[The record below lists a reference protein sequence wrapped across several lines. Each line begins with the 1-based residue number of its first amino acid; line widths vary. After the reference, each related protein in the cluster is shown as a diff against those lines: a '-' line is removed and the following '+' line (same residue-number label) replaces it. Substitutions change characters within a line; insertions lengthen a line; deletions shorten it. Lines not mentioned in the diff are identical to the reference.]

1 MIIGGLEMLNALI
14 WGLIAN
20 SSLILG
26 GLIGS
31 WFTLTKRT
39 LGIILAFGA
48 GTLFS
53 AVAYELV
60 FESVRMAKGS
70 GFTAIGF
77 FSGAL
82 VFFLMDTWLE
92 KISGGSGEDN
102 SHSGHSRLIIPMVL
116 GIVLDGIPESA
127 VIGIGLLE
135 DGVVSLAIL
144 IAIFLSGG
152 PEAIAGTA
160 GMKSAG
166 WSRPKIFGLWFG
178 ICIVLSLS
186 TVAGY
191 SLFGNA
197 PVFTLQFINS
207 FAGGAI
213 LMMLTNSMIPE
224 SYECSGK
231 LAGLFTVLG
240 FALSVLI
247 IILEHP

>member
-1 MIIGGLEMLNALI
+1 MLNALL

-31 WFTLTKRT
+31 WFTLSKRT

-60 FESVRMAKGS
+60 FESIRLARGS

-82 VFFLMDTWLE
+82 AFFLMDTLLE
-92 KISGGSGEDN
+92 KIGGGSGED
-102 SHSGHSRLIIPMVL
+102 SSQSGQSRLIIPMVL
-116 GIVLDGIPESA
+116 GIVLDGVPESA

-178 ICIVLSLS
+178 ICIILSLS
-186 TVAGY
+186 TVAGF

-197 PVFTLQFINS
+197 SVFTLQFINS

-224 SYECSGK
+224 SYEYSGK
-231 LAGLFTVLG
+231 LAGIFTVLG
-240 FALSVLI
+240 FALSVTI
-247 IILEHP
+247 IVLEHP

>member
-1 MIIGGLEMLNALI
+1 MLNALM

-26 GLIGS
+26 GFIGS
-31 WFTLTKRT
+31 RFNLSKRT

-48 GTLFS
+48 GTLLS

-60 FESVRMAKGS
+60 FESIRMARGT
-70 GFTAIGF
+70 GFTGYGF
-77 FSGAL
+77 FTGAL
-82 VFFLMDTWLE
+82 AFFLMDRLLE
-92 KISGGSGEDN
+92 NLSGGSGED
-102 SHSGHSRLIIPMVL
+102 SSQSGQSRLIIPMVL

-144 IAIFLSGG
+144 MAIFLSGG

-178 ICIVLSLS
+178 ICIILSLS

-197 PVFTLQFINS
+197 SVFTLQFINA

-224 SYECSGK
+224 SYEYSGK
-231 LAGLFTVLG
+231 LAGIFTVLG

-247 IILEHP
+247 IILEH

>member
-1 MIIGGLEMLNALI
+1 MLNALL

-31 WFTLTKRT
+31 WFNLSKRT

-48 GTLFS
+48 GTLLS

-60 FESVRMAKGS
+60 FESVKIARGS

-77 FSGAL
+77 FTGAMT
-82 VFFLMDTWLE
+82 FFLMDTLLE
-92 KISGGSGEDN
+92 KISGGSGQDN
-102 SHSGHSRLIIPMVL
+102 SQSGHSRLIIPMIL
-116 GIVLDGIPESA
+116 GIVLDGVPESA
-127 VIGIGLLE
+127 VIGIGILE
-135 DGVVSLAIL
+135 EGKVSFAIL

-178 ICIVLSLS
+178 ICIILSLS
-186 TVAGY
+186 TVAGF

-197 PVFTLQFINS
+197 SVFTLQFINS

-213 LMMLTNSMIPE
+213 LMMLTNSMMPE
-224 SYECSGK
+224 SYEYSGK
-231 LAGLFTVLG
+231 LAGIFTVLG
-240 FALSVLI
+240 FALSVTI
-247 IILEHP
+247 IVLEHP

>member
-1 MIIGGLEMLNALI
+1 MDAL
-14 WGLIAN
+14 
-20 SSLILG
+20 
-26 GLIGS
+26 
-31 WFTLTKRT
+31 
-39 LGIILAFGA
+39 
-48 GTLFS
+48 
-53 AVAYELV
+53 
-60 FESVRMAKGS
+60 
-70 GFTAIGF
+70 
-77 FSGAL
+77 
-82 VFFLMDTWLE
+82 LE
-92 KISGGSGEDN
+92 KLSGGSGEDN
-102 SHSGHSRLIIPMVL
+102 SQAGQSRLIIPMVL

-166 WSRPKIFGLWFG
+166 WSRPKIFGLWFT

-197 PVFTLQFINS
+197 SVFTLQFINS

-224 SYECSGK
+224 SYEYSGK

>member
-1 MIIGGLEMLNALI
+1 MLNALM

-26 GLIGS
+26 GFIGS
-31 WFTLTKRT
+31 RFSLSKRT

-48 GTLFS
+48 GTLLS

-60 FESVRMAKGS
+60 FESLRMARGS
-70 GFTAIGF
+70 GYTGYGF
-77 FSGAL
+77 FTGAL
-82 VFFLMDTWLE
+82 AFFLMDRLLE
-92 KISGGSGEDN
+92 KLSGGSGED
-102 SHSGHSRLIIPMVL
+102 SSQSGQSRLIIPMVL

-144 IAIFLSGG
+144 MAIFLSGG

-160 GMKSAG
+160 GMKAAG

-178 ICIVLSLS
+178 ICIILSLS

-197 PVFTLQFINS
+197 SVFTLQFINA

-224 SYECSGK
+224 SYEYSGK
-231 LAGLFTVLG
+231 LAGIFTVLG

-247 IILEHP
+247 IILEH

>member
-1 MIIGGLEMLNALI
+1 MLNALL

-31 WFTLTKRT
+31 WFTLSKRM

-77 FSGAL
+77 FIGAMT
-82 VFFLMDTWLE
+82 FFLMDAMLT
-92 KISGGSGEDN
+92 KMSGGSGEDD
-102 SHSGHSRLIIPMVL
+102 SQSGKARLIIPMIL

-127 VIGIGLLE
+127 VIGIGILE
-135 DGVVSLAIL
+135 KGVVSVAIL

-160 GMKSAG
+160 GMRSAG
-166 WSRPKIFGLWFG
+166 WSRLKIIGLWSV
-178 ICIVLSLS
+178 ICIILSLS

-191 SLFGNA
+191 RLFGNA
-197 PVFTLQFINS
+197 SVHTLQFVNS

-213 LMMLTNSMIPE
+213 LMMLSNSMIPE
-224 SYECSGK
+224 SYEFSGK
-231 LAGLFTVLG
+231 LAGIFTVLG
-240 FALSVLI
+240 FALSVTI

>member
-1 MIIGGLEMLNALI
+1 MLNALM

-26 GLIGS
+26 GFIGS
-31 WFTLTKRT
+31 WFNISKRT

-48 GTLFS
+48 GTLLS
-53 AVAYELV
+53 AVAYELI
-60 FESVRMAKGS
+60 FESLKMARGN
-70 GFTAIGF
+70 GFTAYGF
-77 FSGAL
+77 FTGAL
-82 VFFLMDTWLE
+82 AFFLMDTLLE
-92 KISGGSGEDN
+92 KIGGGSGED
-102 SHSGHSRLIIPMVL
+102 SSQSGQSRLIIPMVL
-116 GIVLDGIPESA
+116 GIVLDGVPESA
-127 VIGIGLLE
+127 VIGIGILK
-135 DGVVSLAIL
+135 DGVVSFAIL

-178 ICIVLSLS
+178 ICILLSLS

-197 PVFTLQFINS
+197 SVFTLQFINS

-224 SYECSGK
+224 SYEYSGK
-231 LAGLFTVLG
+231 LAGIFTVLG
-240 FALSVLI
+240 FALSVTI
-247 IILEHP
+247 IVLEHL

>member
-1 MIIGGLEMLNALI
+1 MLNALI
-14 WGLIAN
+14 WGLVAN
-20 SSLILG
+20 SALILG

-31 WFTLTKRT
+31 WFDLSKRT

-77 FSGAL
+77 FTGAA
-82 VFFLMDTWLE
+82 VFYIMDNLLE
-92 KISGGSGEDN
+92 KIGGGSGEDKTQ
-102 SHSGHSRLIIPMVL
+102 SGQSRLIIPMVL

-127 VIGIGLLE
+127 VIGIGMIE
-135 DGVVSLAIL
+135 KGVVSGAML

-178 ICIVLSLS
+178 ICIILSLS

-191 SLFGNA
+191 SLSA
-197 PVFTLQFINS
+197 TASVFTLQFINS

-224 SYECSGK
+224 SYEYSGK
-231 LAGLFTVLG
+231 LAGIFTVLG